1 MRIDT
6 LHVAGF
12 APAFHAMRNPKD
24 SWAKSDSEII
34 EMEEGHPHLEIGPK
48 D

>member
-1 MRIDT
+1 MKIDT

-12 APAFHAMRNPKD
+12 SPAFHAMRNPLD
-24 SWAKSDSEII
+24 SWSRNDTFLDTENNLTI
-34 EMEEGHPHLEIGPK
+34 GHN